1 MEKPMIIKRLC
12 EGQIGSK
19 YFQPITSTAP
29 KITTTAEIDL
39 TSKLGHPE
47 ASKKFYI
54 ILCCFCIKSIRFMSL
69 GIPSLNKAVLYFFK
83 FGCHLLHA
91 KKLLSS

>member
-54 ILCCFCIKSIRFMSL
+54 ILCCFCKIDPFHESGHPLAQQSRF
-69 GIPSLNKAVLYFFK
+69 IFF
-83 FGCHLLHA
+83 
-91 KKLLSS
+91 